1 MIAKADL
8 RAACL
13 ERRRGRPAAEVVAR
27 SARLTTQLTTH
38 PWWRAAT
45 RLAAFV
51 GVQGEPDTRPLLTEA
66 LASGKRVWLPRMTG
80 PRRALIEFVELL
92 SLADLAPAPFGLLEP
107 RTGPG
112 VALTEL
118 DLDLALVP
126 GLMFTRDGVR
136 LGFGKGHYDRAL
148 ADLRA
153 AARPL
158 RVGVCFA
165 EELGEG
171 LPHEAHDVPMHAVL
185 TEEGFVRCGPLSRPA
200 E

>member
-1 MIAKADL
+1 MSAKADL

-13 ERRRGRPAAEVVAR
+13 ERRRGRPAAEVAAR
-27 SARLTTQLTTH
+27 SARLTTHLTTH
-38 PWWRAAT
+38 PAWHTAA
-45 RLAAFV
+45 RLTAFV
-51 GVQGEPDTRPLLTEA
+51 GVQGEPDTLPLLTAA

-80 PRRALIEFVELL
+80 PRRALIEFVELR

-107 RTGPG
+107 STGPG
-112 VALTEL
+112 VALADL

-126 GLMFTRDGVR
+126 GLMFTRHGAR

-185 TEEGFVRCGPLSRPA
+185 TDAGLVRCDLSRPA